1 MTERQKISPHPLD
14 GCNDEDCYRTMM
26 AERTVLI
33 AAQREAQDTLIKT
46 IIQLSSALIA
56 LMAGFITQAK
66 FALTDTNL
74 FFFSAAVLS
83 FAASIVFGLMENF
96 FGSKAYKEQQVMLED
111 YYGKYI
117 GEFAEAKWNKWVH
130 RAQLGAFLFFVIALL
145 SLAIFGLLEAKGK
158 SDVKQSTVTTSSSS
172 SPTTTTTISTIQ
184 RGNIR
189 EQPSNQVSS
198 SDNATS
204 SAEKEMIEARLT
216 SPCCKPYFA
225 HNYCYCA
232 PNSCSTISL
241 TPREP
246 ANFKRFSSG
255 CKWRDRQT
263 NPTVQERTGRS
274 AIILRPHPRTHG
286 ELAARRRPVAAGDDR
301 RCRLDD

>member
-74 FFFSAAVLS
+74 FVFSAAVLS

-158 SDVKQSTVTTSSSS
+158 SDVKQSTVTTSS
-172 SPTTTTTISTIQ
+172 PTTTTTTISTIQ

-189 EQPSNQVSS
+189 EQPTNQVSS

-216 SPCCKPYFA
+216 SPCGKPYFA

-241 TPREP
+241 IR
-246 ANFKRFSSG
+246 ASQRISKDLVQVASGAIAKR
-255 CKWRDRQT
+255 
-263 NPTVQERTGRS
+263 
-274 AIILRPHPRTHG
+274 ILRYKNVPVGQQLFLGHIP
-286 ELAARRRPVAAGDDR
+286 ELMANKRRGVDLLPLEMIAGAD
-301 RCRLDD
+301 LDD

>member
-66 FALTDTNL
+66 FALTETNL
-74 FFFSAAVLS
+74 FVFSAAVLS

-158 SDVKQSTVTTSSSS
+158 SDVKQSTVTTSS
-172 SPTTTTTISTIQ
+172 PTTTTTTTTISTIQ

-189 EQPSNQVSS
+189 EQPTNQVSS

-216 SPCCKPYFA
+216 SPCGKPYLA

-232 PNSCSTISL
+232 PYSCSTISL

-255 CKWRDRQT
+255 CKWSDRQT

-286 ELAARRRPVAAGDDR
+286 ELAARRRPIAAGDDR
-301 RCRLDD
+301 RCRPR

>member
-1 MTERQKISPHPLD
+1 
-14 GCNDEDCYRTMM
+14 MM

-66 FALTDTNL
+66 FGLTDTNL
-74 FFFSAAVLS
+74 VVFSVSVLS

-96 FGSKAYKEQQVMLED
+96 FGSKAYKEQQIMLED

-117 GEFAEAKWNKWVH
+117 CEFAEAKWNKWVH

-145 SLAIFGLLEAKGK
+145 FLAIFGLLEAKGK
-158 SDVKQSTVTTSSSS
+158 SDVKQSTATPTAATTTTTTTTTTSATTTT
-172 SPTTTTTISTIQ
+172 TTTTTISTAQ

-198 SDNATS
+198 PDNATP
-204 SAEKEMIEARLT
+204 SAEKTVTESRLIP
-216 SPCCKPYFA
+216 SCGEPYFA
-225 HNYCYCA
+225 HNYCHCS
-232 PNSCSTISL
+232 PNPDSTIFLAS
-241 TPREP
+241 RKS
-246 ANFKRFSSG
+246 ANPEEFSSD

-263 NPTVQERTGRS
+263 QPAEQKRTDRS
-274 AIILRPHPRTHG
+274 AISLRPHPRTHG
-286 ELAARRRPVAAGDDR
+286 KLAARRRPAAAGDDR
-301 RCRLDD
+301 RCKPR